1 MYSMGKRTFTQ
12 IRVKILKSLEEKP
25 KSMTAI
31 AREIGAN
38 WITIKRH
45 LIWLEKVEG
54 KVKLVKKNE
63 REHIYKKI

>member
-1 MYSMGKRTFTQ
+1 MYSMGKRTFKQ
-12 IRVKILKSLEEKP
+12 IRGRILKSLGEKP
-25 KSMTAI
+25 KSITSVAK
-31 AREIGAN
+31 ELKAN

-45 LIWLEKVEG
+45 LLWLEKVEG